1 MGFQP
6 GHKKKGGRKK
16 GTPNKVTGELRTWVG
31 KLISE
36 NYEQIEQDL
45 AALTPKGRITA
56 LIQLIEYVL
65 PKLSRVEGDTA
76 DPDVNIIITG
86 MTIK

>member
-1 MGFQP
+1 MGFEP

-36 NYEQIEQDL
+36 NYKQIENDL
-45 AALTPKGRITA
+45 AALTPKERITA
-56 LIQLIEYVL
+56 LIQLMEYAL